1 MEGLGSWYK
10 SIVHLKM
17 NFDQI
22 VTRHFS
28 FRTILHFN
36 LCSRFTDINHDLYQ
50 QNRIFPPKKI
60 KILDSTIVRKIT
72 SPSNEKKTLPN
83 PNNEEVHFRTGEF
96 GICRVI
102 FPKAMETNNKP
113 T

>member
-17 NFDQI
+17 NCDQI
-22 VTRHFS
+22 VTRHIS

-36 LCSRFTDINHDLYQ
+36 LCSRFTDKNHDLYQ
-50 QNRIFPPKKI
+50 QNRIFSPKRLKYQ
-60 KILDSTIVRKIT
+60 IVRKIT

-83 PNNEEVHFRTGEF
+83 PNNEEVHFRTGVF

>member
-17 NFDQI
+17 NCDQI

-36 LCSRFTDINHDLYQ
+36 LCSRFTDKYHDLYQ
-50 QNRIFPPKKI
+50 QNRIFSPKKI
-60 KILDSTIVRKIT
+60 KISDSTKDNVTKQQ
-72 SPSNEKKTLPN
+72 KKTLPN
-83 PNNEEVHFRTGEF
+83 PNNEEVHFRTGVF